1 MNKVKS
7 MAQTIGEAISL
18 IQKLDQFDIGDIRM
32 ESNEPTY
39 HHVTHKYRD
48 EIVIPIIAIENNITF
63 FTNKGERYII
73 FVDGVKAKV
82 VDVQEKHICELEET
96 IKRLYNCDCWTFVKK
111 WYATYKNMESMV
123 FVCIKVRKEG

>member
-1 MNKVKS
+1 
-7 MAQTIGEAISL
+7 MAKTIGEALNI
-18 IQKLDQFDIGDIRM
+18 IQRLCKFDITNMRM

-111 WYATYKNMESMV
+111 WYSTYKNMESMV

>member
-1 MNKVKS
+1 MS
-7 MAQTIGEAISL
+7 AIKGL
-18 IQKLDQFDIGDIRM
+18 IELIKRFGLNIECTQM
-32 ESNEPTY
+32 ESNEPTH

-111 WYATYKNMESMV
+111 WYSTYKNMESMV

>member
-1 MNKVKS
+1 MS
-7 MAQTIGEAISL
+7 AIKGL
-18 IQKLDQFDIGDIRM
+18 IELIKRFGLNIECTQM

-48 EIVIPIIAIENNITF
+48 EICIPIIAIENNITF

-73 FVDGVKAKV
+73 FVDGTKAKV

-123 FVCIKVRKEG
+123 FVCINVRKDG

>member
-1 MNKVKS
+1 MS
-7 MAQTIGEAISL
+7 AIKGL
-18 IQKLDQFDIGDIRM
+18 IELINRFGLNIECTKM

-111 WYATYKNMESMV
+111 WYSTYKNMESMV